1 MTAIPIARS
10 ARRREDPVT
19 DPDFASA
26 ADPFR
31 AELLAHCYRMLG
43 SLHDAEDAVQE
54 TYVRAWRGYPS
65 FEGRT
70 SLRRWL
76 YTIATR
82 ACLRALEHTARRP
95 LPSGLGAASEDY
107 RVDMP
112 AASDIAWLQP
122 IPDMLLRSDT
132 ADPASIV
139 AAQAGIRLAFIA
151 ALQHLP
157 ARQRA
162 ALILQD
168 VRAWPATDVA
178 AMLDTSTASVN
189 SALQRARAHLQ
200 SLDLVEDEIAE
211 PDDAE
216 IRELLDSYA
225 SAFAHADISKLV
237 NLVRADVALEMPP
250 QPVWFTGRDAVLGFL
265 AARVLRHPGAWRMV
279 PTKANGQPALAVYVI
294 DADGAYRPHG
304 LQVLTIMAGSGI
316 SRITAFNDARLL
328 GAAGP
333 EMLAG
338 PGDGALRY

>member
-1 MTAIPIARS
+1 MTAIPIARP
-10 ARRREDPVT
+10 ARRREDLVT
-19 DPDFASA
+19 DPDFASV

-54 TYVRAWRGYPS
+54 TYVRAWRGYPG

-82 ACLRALEHTARRP
+82 ACLRALENTARRP

-122 IPDMLLRSDT
+122 IPDMLLRSET

-168 VRAWPATDVA
+168 VLAWPATDVA

-216 IRELLDSYA
+216 IRELLDGYA

-279 PTKANGQPALAVYVI
+279 PTKANGQPALAVYLLE
-294 DADGAYRPHG
+294 ADGAYRPHG
-304 LQVLTIMAGSGI
+304 LQVLTIVAGSGI

-338 PGDGALRY
+338 PGDGTLRY